1 MGPGVVSPTG
11 PVRGTNLPVGGA
23 STHQGPTRDDGFSGV
38 NANWVTRAWTRIWRS
53 LGAIGLRTKLGV
65 FSVALVVIGAGGS
78 AAAGWQILDRL
89 LEQSSN
95 DRLNIAT
102 FTFASM
108 YQQRVA
114 EAELVVRQLSERP
127 QSADAI
133 ESRNVASLM
142 SIIDPVPTLRPY
154 YSLMIADASGV
165 ILARAPKPRR
175 GLSLKLA
182 FSALQARRRH
192 LNRERR

>member
-1 MGPGVVSPTG
+1 MGTGVVSSTG

-23 STHQGPTRDDGFSGV
+23 STQQGPTRDDGFSSV

-53 LGAIGLRTKLGV
+53 LGAIGLRTKLAV

-102 FTFASM
+102 FTFGSM

-114 EAELVVRQLSERP
+114 EAELIVRQLSERP

-154 YSLMIADASGV
+154 YSLMIADASV
-165 ILARAPKPRR
+165 IRYV
-175 GLSLKLA
+175 
-182 FSALQARRRH
+182 
-192 LNRERR
+192 